1 VVSDLKEHQK
11 SDPLK
16 TYAVKAENVIKLLTR
31 VISGVDV
38 ANKIVLF
45 NSSDSDMVEATN
57 KLKART
63 ISLSDQLDAIQGTRE
78 KIRLGQEMHKLIYS
92 ISKFLKDKDTKNAEK

>member
-38 ANKIVLF
+38 ANKIV
-45 NSSDSDMVEATN
+45 
-57 KLKART
+57 
-63 ISLSDQLDAIQGTRE
+63 
-78 KIRLGQEMHKLIYS
+78 
-92 ISKFLKDKDTKNAEK
+92 